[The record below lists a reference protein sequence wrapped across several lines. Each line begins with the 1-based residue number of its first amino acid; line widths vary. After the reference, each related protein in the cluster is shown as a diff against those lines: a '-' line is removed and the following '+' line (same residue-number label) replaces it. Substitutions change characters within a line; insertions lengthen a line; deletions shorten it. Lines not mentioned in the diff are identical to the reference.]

1 MIDFYDAE
9 FHFPLDLQV
18 YRNLPGHE
26 RPRPPARR
34 MKRQVRAAGWMSTAE
49 VIFTPDFFRIRVCPQ
64 KLLGSWNSWGTEDL
78 REYVSLTAP
87 LVLQEL
93 GHRVTDDQEASIAAG
108 EYRLSEVHITRAFH
122 LVNYSQQ
129 EFIRRLFYAIA
140 ESHRPHWAKRG
151 EGIVINGDNRRVS
164 AYPKLAARLTRL
176 LGGCSGFDSV
186 QLWRDLDAK
195 ADVPFVLFSERQL
208 AALIKKV
215 RTPEA
220 HAREATSVADRLL
233 RGAVPVVVRATPEIA
248 SNGGASTL
256 AIKLLRVIVRDI
268 SELGSCSGIAF
279 QRTRTK
285 APDRPKWLAKLQV
298 GDKSLVVGSLTPA
311 RDLVKTRKRLRIVE
325 SRQGV
330 KLIGETGD
338 ELSSVVTKLQE
349 LGLYSDDM
357 RHALDRA
364 VASTQSREGGV
375 ETPYPPSGT

>member
-49 VIFTPDFFRIRVCPQ
+49 VIFTPDFFRIRACPQ

-164 AYPKLAARLTRL
+164 AYLYAKDQEFIAKGWPAYQDWLGAAET
-176 LGGCSGFDSV
+176 D
-186 QLWRDLDAK
+186 
-195 ADVPFVLFSERQL
+195 ERPGIALSRNSHLL
-208 AALIKKV
+208 AALLGPRLEFRFGDQFFRQNPLAQGSEWRPRRAAKLYERELQRLKLPASV
-215 RTPEA
+215 NVMWRRDQ
-220 HAREATSVADRLL
+220 ARE
-233 RGAVPVVVRATPEIA
+233 I
-248 SNGGASTL
+248 
-256 AIKLLRVIVRDI
+256 
-268 SELGSCSGIAF
+268 
-279 QRTRTK
+279 
-285 APDRPKWLAKLQV
+285 
-298 GDKSLVVGSLTPA
+298 LTPA
-311 RDLVKTRKRLRIVE
+311 QYSSLRLWHHGEPLQSLGSPSTVKRHVAAIREALGIDIRQPSASLVGSQRRLDVASVLSTE
-325 SRQGV
+325 NT
-330 KLIGETGD
+330 LNMPGD
-338 ELSSVVTKLQE
+338 TDDGDNQE
-349 LGLYSDDM
+349 LLF
-357 RHALDRA
+357 RE
-364 VASTQSREGGV
+364 VSRILSER
-375 ETPYPPSGT
+375 